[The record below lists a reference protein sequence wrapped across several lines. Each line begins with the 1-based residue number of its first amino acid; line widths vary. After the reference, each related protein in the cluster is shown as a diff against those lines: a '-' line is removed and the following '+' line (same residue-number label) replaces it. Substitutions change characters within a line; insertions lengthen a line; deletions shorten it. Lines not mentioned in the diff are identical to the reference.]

1 MNLKPFPS
9 SKKKKVTWNSCY
21 DGEKVICV
29 QRNKVM
35 AMANILDKT
44 ITNLV
49 INMNS
54 I

>member
-9 SKKKKVTWNSCY
+9 SKKNVIWNSCY
-21 DGEKVICV
+21 DGEKIICV

-35 AMANILDKT
+35 EMANISDKT